1 MTASKVFAP
10 GKGELNCVNTMKNRE
25 VFTWVS
31 KSNKFCHR
39 FPKLKIRGVCD
50 CKRMSV
56 YGKLCGKITD
66 RKKKIV

>member
-1 MTASKVFAP
+1 
-10 GKGELNCVNTMKNRE
+10 MKNRE

-50 CKRMSV
+50 CERMSV
-56 YGKLCGKITD
+56 YGELCGKITD
-66 RKKKIV
+66 RKKKNCVNNYLKERMEE